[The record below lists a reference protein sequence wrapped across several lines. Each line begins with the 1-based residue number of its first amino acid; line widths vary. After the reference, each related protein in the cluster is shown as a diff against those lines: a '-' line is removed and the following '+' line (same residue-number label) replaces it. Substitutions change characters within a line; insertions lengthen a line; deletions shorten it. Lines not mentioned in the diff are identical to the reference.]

1 MIGSNPPGHNRAAHS
16 GCAPARMTPILDIDN
31 LERRF
36 GTVHAVRGVSFQV
49 HAGECYGLLGPNGAG
64 KTTTIE
70 LMEGILTP
78 DAGQVRYRGAPLG
91 AQFRAE
97 AGIQFQSTALQDY
110 LTVREQLQLFRQ
122 MYDSSRG
129 VDELLAL
136 CALEPLADRDA
147 RKLSG
152 GQRQRLLL
160 AIALVNRPQIVFM
173 DEPTTGLDPQAR
185 RNFWDLV
192 RTIKAKGTTVLL
204 TTHYMDEAYQ
214 LCDRIGIMDHGRII
228 AEGTPADLLES
239 HFGDRVLRL
248 PLAAVDALNGEVGLE
263 WQARDGHAEI
273 LTGDL
278 EATLD
283 ALRRAQVPLAE
294 LEVRERTLEDLF
306 LHLTGS
312 ELRA

>member
-1 MIGSNPPGHNRAAHS
+1 MK
-16 GCAPARMTPILDIDN
+16 PILDIDD
-31 LERRF
+31 LHRSF
-36 GTVHAVRGVSFQV
+36 GHVHAVRGVSFQV
-49 HAGECYGLLGPNGAG
+49 MPGECYGLLGPNGAG

-78 DAGQVRYRGAPLG
+78 DSGQVRYRGRPLG
-91 AQFRAE
+91 ARFRAE
-97 AGIQFQSTALQDY
+97 AGIQFQTTALQDY
-110 LTVREQLQLFRQ
+110 LTVREQLQLFRK
-122 MYDSSRG
+122 MYVEGREI
-129 VDELLAL
+129 DELLRL
-136 CALEPLADRDA
+136 CALEPLAGRDA

-160 AIALVNRPQIVFM
+160 AIALVNRPQVVFL

-185 RNFWDLV
+185 RNFWALV
-192 RTIKAKGTTVLL
+192 RAIKAEGTTVLL

-228 AEGTPADLLES
+228 AEGTPAALLES

-248 PLAAVDALNGEVGLE
+248 PLDAVSGHEVGIE
-263 WQARDGHAEI
+263 WQPRDGHAEI

-283 ALRRAQVPLAE
+283 ALRQAGVPLAE

>member
-1 MIGSNPPGHNRAAHS
+1 MIAHS
-16 GCAPARMTPILDIDN
+16 PTQRHATLAAMPVPAILEIND
-31 LERRF
+31 LQRSF
-36 GTVHAVRGVSFQV
+36 GHVHAVRGVSFAVQ
-49 HAGECYGLLGPNGAG
+49 AGECYGLLGPNGAG

-78 DAGQVRYRGAPLG
+78 DAGQVRYRGERLG

-110 LTVREQLQLFRQ
+110 LTVREQLTLFRN
-122 MYDSSRG
+122 MYADGR
-129 VDELLAL
+129 DIDDLLAV
-136 CALEPLADRDA
+136 CALESLAGRDA

-152 GQRQRLLL
+152 GQRQRMLL
-160 AIALVNRPQIVFM
+160 AIALVNRPRIVFM

-192 RTIKAKGTTVLL
+192 RTIKAEGTTVLL

-228 AEGTPADLLES
+228 AEGTPADLLYS
-239 HFGDRVLRL
+239 HFGDRVLLL
-248 PLAAVDALNGEVGLE
+248 PKADLAAAELDIDWQPLGEHG
-263 WQARDGHAEI
+263 EI
-273 LTGDL
+273 LTNDL

-283 ALRRAQVPLAE
+283 ALRAAEVPLAE
-294 LEVRERTLEDLF
+294 LQVRERTLEDLF